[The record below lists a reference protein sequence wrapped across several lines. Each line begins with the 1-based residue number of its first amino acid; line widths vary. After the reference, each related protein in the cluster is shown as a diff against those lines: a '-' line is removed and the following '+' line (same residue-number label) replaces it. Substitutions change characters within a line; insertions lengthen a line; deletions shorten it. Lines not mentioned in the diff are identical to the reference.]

1 MKDDGLRDKAGL
13 CVKCGTCR
21 TVCTLY
27 PERKAEIAVARGKV
41 AVLEGALSGENPD
54 AAAVQEAL
62 TDCLLCGRCERACPN
77 QVLFEEIVMKGRAEL
92 AEELGIPA
100 WKSVLFGKV
109 MPSSPAVRILRK
121 AGAAAERLL
130 LKKAPTGSG
139 LHYRFPE
146 GFGGN
151 GRTIPALPATGF
163 IESLGKG
170 EGTSGEVMLFAGCVF
185 DHLFPD
191 VGRAAYE
198 TVAASGKPVAVFRD
212 AACCGLPA
220 MVSGDRKSAVECVEA
235 NLRRLREAA
244 PGTIVFPCG
253 SCLLMFRRNVFS
265 LVEEGTPLHED
276 AVFVSDRAVDYASF
290 VLSSGILDRLPEPPE
305 GERAGEIGYHDPCH
319 LSGTLGKGPQAREVL
334 SRAVGDAF
342 GEMAGADLCCGYGG
356 TFNVRDYPTSARIG
370 ENKVSA
376 AAAGGT
382 KIISTAC
389 SGCVLQMRD
398 MAARTNPS
406 LRIVH
411 LAELVRQALADRG
424 GRSFG
429 R

>member
-1 MKDDGLRDKAGL
+1 VKDDELREQAGL

-41 AVLEGALSGENPD
+41 AVLESALSGENPD

-77 QVLFEEIVMKGRAEL
+77 QVLVEEIVMKGRAEL

-109 MPSSPAVRILRK
+109 LPSSPAKRVLRK

-130 LKKAPTGSG
+130 LKKVPTGSG

-146 GFGGN
+146 GLGG
-151 GRTIPALPATGF
+151 GRTMPEIPARGF
-163 IESLGKG
+163 LESLDRGDAV
-170 EGTSGEVMLFAGCVF
+170 SGEVMLFVGCVF
-185 DHLFPD
+185 DHLMPE

-198 TVAASGKPVAVFRD
+198 TVAASGKTVAVFRE

-220 MVSGDRKSAVECVEA
+220 IVSGDRRSAAECVEA
-235 NLRRLREAA
+235 NLRRLREAS
-244 PGTIVFPCG
+244 PETIVFPCG
-253 SCLLMFRRNVFS
+253 SCLLMFKRNVFA
-265 LVEEGTPLHED
+265 LVREGTPLHDD
-276 AVFVSDRAVDYASF
+276 AVFVSERAVDYASF
-290 VLSSGILDRLPEPPE
+290 LLASGVVDRLPDPPE

-334 SRAVGDAF
+334 SQAVGSAF
-342 GEMAGADLCCGYGG
+342 GEMEGADRCCGYGG

-370 ENKVSA
+370 EDKVASA
-376 AAAGGT
+376 ARGGT
-382 KIISTAC
+382 KVISTAC
-389 SGCVLQMRD
+389 SGCVLQLRD
-398 MAARTNPS
+398 MGARVDPS
-406 LRIVH
+406 LRVVH
-411 LAELVRQALADRG
+411 IAQLVRQALAGRG
-424 GRSFG
+424 GAVFG